1 MVKISFSEN
10 VKSDQV
16 DYQISVDAKAQ
27 FSAFSWSNHL
37 FRVQNH
43 KFRACEN
50 IQIFVIIICC
60 IKIYIFKKLSNI
72 FYFEPIFHGIPCQSN
87 LVKFQKK

>member
-1 MVKISFSEN
+1 MVKINSSEN

-43 KFRACEN
+43 KFRKWEN
-50 IQIFVIIICC
+50 IKIFVIC
-60 IKIYIFKKLSNI
+60 ILKFSYLRN
-72 FYFEPIFHGIPCQSN
+72 FETFF
-87 LVKFQKK
+87 LF